1 MMRTRWRCMTGFSLD
16 GQILYIDIRM
26 KWLILSYFLKH
37 LIWNTS
43 KPIRS
48 KFLNCIN
55 QSEGNQKHSFEISSK
70 ISKIFQLRLNKK
82 RCLKTAFWL
91 YQIMKTYNKNKIEID
106 LKKLEY
112 P

>member
-1 MMRTRWRCMTGFSLD
+1 MMLTRWRCMTGFSLD
-16 GQILYIDIRM
+16 GQILYIAIEI

-37 LIWNTS
+37 LNWNTS

-48 KFLNCIN
+48 KF
-55 QSEGNQKHSFEISSK
+55 SEDHQKHHFEISSK

-82 RCLKTAFWL
+82 RCLKTAFLL

-106 LKKLEY
+106 LKKIRVPLNVH
-112 P
+112 